1 MSNRLGELMWIVWS
15 NTKQFGRK
23 AHKKSSKRDMIYLIC
38 CFTKSLNRYDVALH
52 VLTLLFE
59 RFIDSILNAGADTQ
73 SG

>member
-1 MSNRLGELMWIVWS
+1 M
-15 NTKQFGRK
+15 T
-23 AHKKSSKRDMIYLIC
+23 YPIC

-52 VLTLLFE
+52 VLTLLLE